1 MGRCLVFVLLLGASC
16 SAFSADAYK
25 CVSPDGKVSFAAQP
39 CAPDQGVSSW
49 QARTQRTQLHSVSA
63 DEGKADAINQRAM
76 RILQAGYHTRILY
89 KVNVVPGSGQT
100 AP

>member
-1 MGRCLVFVLLLGASC
+1 MEAADGMSECFEENPLRRVFFYLWIAN
-16 SAFSADAYK
+16 
-25 CVSPDGKVSFAAQP
+25 
-39 CAPDQGVSSW
+39 
-49 QARTQRTQLHSVSA
+49 SA

-76 RILQAGYHTRILY
+76 KILQAGYHARIIY